1 MSFCPSCGNAA
12 QDGAKFCRFCGKPL
26 PAYPASASAGRC
38 SRCSSFLTSGAAFC
52 MVCGAPAPKQPPV
65 PKPQPQPEP
74 APPQP
79 KPVPK
84 PKPSPK
90 FKNTK
95 QLLFNILMAAAAL
108 LALLGVVVGA
118 LYVTGNLGYVT
129 DFVHDLIHP
138 ETPDAPPTVPDG
150 DLPNDSKQDDALPNG
165 SKQDN
170 TLPNGSKQDDTLP
183 DGSKQ
188 DDSLPD
194 GSKQD
199 DSLPNGSK
207 QDDTLPDG
215 SKQDD
220 TLPDYVVPTPPPI
233 DTLSAE
239 EFEAAITHIRELYNE
254 IESNR
259 QAGTYDAYD
268 PENGVV
274 YYFSDDDLIAITTQ
288 PNVENNAYRR
298 FYYYQDGVLFFAYY
312 EGSDSYRFYFCQGR
326 LIRLRYTPDTAV
338 SNTAVNY
345 DQATIEYCLKWE
357 CRVLTEEAQLRLE
370 LSRLSAASES
380 DSEYLL
386 ADSDSRYL
394 TEDDLAGFTA
404 EQCRLARNEIYAR
417 HGRRFKD
424 PALQRYFDS
433 LSWYNGTIEPSDF
446 NDNVFNS
453 YERAN
458 CSLIIDYEREHGY
471 R

>member
-108 LALLGVVVGA
+108 LALLGVVIGA

-138 ETPDAPPTVPDG
+138 ETPDAPPNVPDG
-150 DLPNDSKQDDALPNG
+150 DLPDD
-165 SKQDN
+165 
-170 TLPNGSKQDDTLP
+170 SKQDDTLP
-183 DGSKQ
+183 N
-188 DDSLPD
+188 DDE
-194 GSKQD
+194 QD
-199 DSLPNGSK
+199 DSLPNDDE
-207 QDDTLPDG
+207 QDDTLPD
-215 SKQDD
+215 D
-220 TLPDYVVPTPPPI
+220 VAPTPPPI

-338 SNTAVNY
+338 SNTAANY
-345 DQATIEYCLKWE
+345 DQATTSAYLKWE
-357 CRVLTEEAQLRLE
+357 ERVLTEEAQLRLE

-433 LSWYNGTIEPSDF
+433 LSWYDGTIEADAF
-446 NDNVFNS
+446 NDSVFNS

>member
-90 FKNTK
+90 SKNTK

-118 LYVTGNLGYVT
+118 LYTTGNLGYVT

-188 DDSLPD
+188 DDTLPND
-194 GSKQD
+194 DEQDDTLPNDDEQD
-199 DSLPNGSK
+199 DSLPNDDE
-207 QDDTLPDG
+207 QDDTLPD
-215 SKQDD
+215 D
-220 TLPDYVVPTPPPI
+220 VAPTPPPI

-345 DQATIEYCLKWE
+345 DQATTEYCLKWA

-458 CSLIIDYEREHGY
+458 CILIIDYEREHGY

>member
-90 FKNTK
+90 SKNTK

-118 LYVTGNLGYVT
+118 LYTTGNLGYVT

-150 DLPNDSKQDDALPNG
+150 DLPNGSKQDDSKQDD
-165 SKQDN
+165 
-170 TLPNGSKQDDTLP
+170 SKQDDTLP
-183 DGSKQ
+183 D
-188 DDSLPD
+188 D
-194 GSKQD
+194 
-199 DSLPNGSK
+199 
-207 QDDTLPDG
+207 
-215 SKQDD
+215 
-220 TLPDYVVPTPPPI
+220 VAPTPPPI

-338 SNTAVNY
+338 SNTAANY
-345 DQATIEYCLKWE
+345 DQATTENYLKWE
-357 CRVLTEEAQLRLE
+357 CRVLTEDAQLRLE

-458 CSLIIDYEREHGY
+458 CILIIDYEREHGY

>member
-95 QLLFNILMAAAAL
+95 QLLFNILMAVAAL
-108 LALLGVVVGA
+108 LALLGVVIGA
-118 LYVTGNLGYVT
+118 LYTTGNLGYVT

-138 ETPDAPPTVPDG
+138 ETPDAPPTVPDSDLPNDSKQDD
-150 DLPNDSKQDDALPNG
+150 DLPNDSKQDDALPDG
-165 SKQDN
+165 SKQDDSKQDD
-170 TLPNGSKQDDTLP
+170 GKQDDTLP
-183 DGSKQ
+183 D
-188 DDSLPD
+188 D
-194 GSKQD
+194 
-199 DSLPNGSK
+199 
-207 QDDTLPDG
+207 
-215 SKQDD
+215 
-220 TLPDYVVPTPPPI
+220 VAPTPPPI

-338 SNTAVNY
+338 SNTAANY
-345 DQATIEYCLKWE
+345 DQATTENYLKWE
-357 CRVLTEEAQLRLE
+357 YRVLTEEAQLRLE

-458 CSLIIDYEREHGY
+458 CILIIDYEREHGY

>member
-38 SRCSSFLTSGAAFC
+38 SRCSSFLPSGAAFC

-90 FKNTK
+90 SKNTK

-118 LYVTGNLGYVT
+118 LYTTGNLGYVT

-150 DLPNDSKQDDALPNG
+150 DLPDDSKQDD
-165 SKQDN
+165 SKR
-170 TLPNGSKQDDTLP
+170 DD
-183 DGSKQ
+183 SKQ
-188 DDSLPD
+188 DDSKQD
-194 GSKQD
+194 DSKQD
-199 DSLPNGSK
+199 DSKQDDSK
-207 QDDTLPDG
+207 QDDSKQDDSKQDD

-220 TLPDYVVPTPPPI
+220 TLPDYVAPTPPPI

-357 CRVLTEEAQLRLE
+357 CRVLTEDAQLRLE

>member
-95 QLLFNILMAAAAL
+95 QLLFNILMAVAAL

-118 LYVTGNLGYVT
+118 LYTTGNLGYVT
-129 DFVHDLIHP
+129 DFVHDLIQP
-138 ETPDAPPTVPDG
+138 ETPDAPPNVPDG
-150 DLPNDSKQDDALPNG
+150 DLPNDD
-165 SKQDN
+165 
-170 TLPNGSKQDDTLP
+170 KQDDTLP
-183 DGSKQ
+183 N
-188 DDSLPD
+188 DDE
-194 GSKQD
+194 QD
-199 DSLPNGSK
+199 DSLPNDDE
-207 QDDTLPDG
+207 QDDTLPD
-215 SKQDD
+215 D
-220 TLPDYVVPTPPPI
+220 VAPTPSPI

-338 SNTAVNY
+338 SNTAANY
-345 DQATIEYCLKWE
+345 DQATTENYLKWE
-357 CRVLTEEAQLRLE
+357 CRVLTEDAQLRLE

-433 LSWYNGTIEPSDF
+433 LSWYDGTIEADAF
-446 NDNVFNS
+446 NDSVFNS

>member
-90 FKNTK
+90 SKRKPHNAK
-95 QLLFNILMAAAAL
+95 QLLCNILMAAAAL

-150 DLPNDSKQDDALPNG
+150 DLPNGSKQDNTLPNG

-170 TLPNGSKQDDTLP
+170 TLPDGSKQDDTLP

-188 DDSLPD
+188 DDALPD
-194 GSKQD
+194 
-199 DSLPNGSK
+199 GSK

-220 TLPDYVVPTPPPI
+220 TLPDDVAPTPPPI

-338 SNTAVNY
+338 SNTAANY
-345 DQATIEYCLKWE
+345 DQATTENYLKWE

-458 CSLIIDYEREHGY
+458 CILIIDYEREHGY

>member
-90 FKNTK
+90 SKNTK

-108 LALLGVVVGA
+108 LALLGVVIGA
-118 LYVTGNLGYVT
+118 LYTTGNLGYVT

-150 DLPNDSKQDDALPNG
+150 DLPNGSKQDNALPSGSKQDDALPDG

-170 TLPNGSKQDDTLP
+170 TLP

-188 DDSLPD
+188 DDALPND
-194 GSKQD
+194 DEQD
-199 DSLPNGSK
+199 DSLPNDDE
-207 QDDTLPDG
+207 QDDSLPD
-215 SKQDD
+215 D
-220 TLPDYVVPTPPPI
+220 VAPTPSPI

-338 SNTAVNY
+338 SNTAANY
-345 DQATIEYCLKWE
+345 DQATTENYLKWE

-458 CSLIIDYEREHGY
+458 CILIIDYEREHGY

>member
-95 QLLFNILMAAAAL
+95 QLLFNILMAVAAL
-108 LALLGVVVGA
+108 LALLGVVIGA
-118 LYVTGNLGYVT
+118 LYTTGNLGYVT

-138 ETPDAPPTVPDG
+138 ETPDAPPNVPDG
-150 DLPNDSKQDDALPNG
+150 DLPDDVA
-165 SKQDN
+165 
-170 TLPNGSKQDDTLP
+170 
-183 DGSKQ
+183 
-188 DDSLPD
+188 
-194 GSKQD
+194 
-199 DSLPNGSK
+199 
-207 QDDTLPDG
+207 
-215 SKQDD
+215 
-220 TLPDYVVPTPPPI
+220 PTPPPI

-338 SNTAVNY
+338 SNTAANY
-345 DQATIEYCLKWE
+345 DQATTSAYLKWE
-357 CRVLTEEAQLRLE
+357 ERVLTEEAQLRLE

-458 CSLIIDYEREHGY
+458 CILIIDYEREHGY

>member
-90 FKNTK
+90 SKNTK

-150 DLPNDSKQDDALPNG
+150 DLPSG

-170 TLPNGSKQDDTLP
+170 TLPDGSRQDDTLPDGSKQDDTLP

-188 DDSLPD
+188 DDSLPND
-194 GSKQD
+194 DEQD
-199 DSLPNGSK
+199 DSLPNDDE
-207 QDDTLPDG
+207 QDDSLPNDDEQDDSLPD
-215 SKQDD
+215 D
-220 TLPDYVVPTPPPI
+220 VAPTPSPI
-233 DTLSAE
+233 GTLSAE

-254 IESNR
+254 IESDR

-274 YYFSDDDLIAITTQ
+274 YYFSGDDLIAITTQ

-338 SNTAVNY
+338 SNTAANY
-345 DQATIEYCLKWE
+345 DQATTENYLKWE

-458 CSLIIDYEREHGY
+458 CILIIDYEREHGY

>member
-38 SRCSSFLTSGAAFC
+38 SRCSSFLPSGAAFC

-90 FKNTK
+90 SKNTK

-118 LYVTGNLGYVT
+118 LYTTGNLGYVT

-138 ETPDAPPTVPDG
+138 ETPDAPPNVPDG
-150 DLPNDSKQDDALPNG
+150 DLLDDSKQDD
-165 SKQDN
+165 
-170 TLPNGSKQDDTLP
+170 SKQDDTLP

-199 DSLPNGSK
+199 DSLPDGSK

-220 TLPDYVVPTPPPI
+220 TLPDDVAPTPPPI

-338 SNTAVNY
+338 SNTAANY
-345 DQATIEYCLKWE
+345 DQATTENYLKWE

>member
-108 LALLGVVVGA
+108 LALLGVVIGA
-118 LYVTGNLGYVT
+118 LYTTGNLGYVT

-150 DLPNDSKQDDALPNG
+150 DLLDDSKQDDSKQDDSKQDD

-170 TLPNGSKQDDTLP
+170 SKQDNSKQDDSKQDNSKQDDSKQDDTLP
-183 DGSKQ
+183 D
-188 DDSLPD
+188 D
-194 GSKQD
+194 
-199 DSLPNGSK
+199 
-207 QDDTLPDG
+207 
-215 SKQDD
+215 
-220 TLPDYVVPTPPPI
+220 VAPTPPPI

-338 SNTAVNY
+338 SNTAANY
-345 DQATIEYCLKWE
+345 DQATTENYLKWE
-357 CRVLTEEAQLRLE
+357 CRVLTEDAQLRLE

>member
-90 FKNTK
+90 SKRKPHNAK
-95 QLLFNILMAAAAL
+95 QLLCNILMAAAAL

-150 DLPNDSKQDDALPNG
+150 DLPNG

-170 TLPNGSKQDDTLP
+170 TLPNGSKQDNTLP

-188 DDSLPD
+188 D
-194 GSKQD
+194 
-199 DSLPNGSK
+199 N
-207 QDDTLPDG
+207 TLSDG

-220 TLPDYVVPTPPPI
+220 TLPDDVAPTPPPI

-345 DQATIEYCLKWE
+345 DQATTEYCLKWA

>member
-1 MSFCPSCGNAA
+1 M
-12 QDGAKFCRFCGKPL
+12 
-26 PAYPASASAGRC
+26 
-38 SRCSSFLTSGAAFC
+38 
-52 MVCGAPAPKQPPV
+52 
-65 PKPQPQPEP
+65 
-74 APPQP
+74 
-79 KPVPK
+79 
-84 PKPSPK
+84 
-90 FKNTK
+90 
-95 QLLFNILMAAAAL
+95 
-108 LALLGVVVGA
+108 VGA
-118 LYVTGNLGYVT
+118 LYTTGNLGYVT

-150 DLPNDSKQDDALPNG
+150 DLPNG

-170 TLPNGSKQDDTLP
+170 TLPSGSKQDNTLPDGSKQDDTLP

-199 DSLPNGSK
+199 D
-207 QDDTLPDG
+207 TLPD
-215 SKQDD
+215 D
-220 TLPDYVVPTPPPI
+220 VAPTPPPI

-338 SNTAVNY
+338 SNTAANY
-345 DQATIEYCLKWE
+345 DQATTENYLKWE
-357 CRVLTEEAQLRLE
+357 ERVLTEDAQLRLE

>member
-95 QLLFNILMAAAAL
+95 QLLFNILMAVAAL

-150 DLPNDSKQDDALPNG
+150 DLPDDSKQDD
-165 SKQDN
+165 
-170 TLPNGSKQDDTLP
+170 SKQDDTLP

-194 GSKQD
+194 D
-199 DSLPNGSK
+199 
-207 QDDTLPDG
+207 
-215 SKQDD
+215 
-220 TLPDYVVPTPPPI
+220 VAPTPPPI

-254 IESNR
+254 IESDR

-338 SNTAVNY
+338 SNTAANY
-345 DQATIEYCLKWE
+345 DQATTENYLKWE

-458 CSLIIDYEREHGY
+458 CILIIDYEREHGY

>member
-95 QLLFNILMAAAAL
+95 QLLFNILMAVAAL
-108 LALLGVVVGA
+108 LALLGVVIGA
-118 LYVTGNLGYVT
+118 LYTTGNLGYVT

-138 ETPDAPPTVPDG
+138 ETPDAPPNVPDG
-150 DLPNDSKQDDALPNG
+150 DLPNGSKQDDALPNG

-170 TLPNGSKQDDTLP
+170 TLPSGSKQD
-183 DGSKQ
+183 
-188 DDSLPD
+188 
-194 GSKQD
+194 
-199 DSLPNGSK
+199 N
-207 QDDTLPDG
+207 TLPDG

-220 TLPDYVVPTPPPI
+220 TLLDGSKQDDSLPDDVAPTPSPI

-338 SNTAVNY
+338 SNTAANY
-345 DQATIEYCLKWE
+345 DQATTENYLKWE

-458 CSLIIDYEREHGY
+458 CILIIDYEREHGY

>member
-38 SRCSSFLTSGAAFC
+38 NRCSSFLTSGAAFC

-90 FKNTK
+90 SKNTK

-118 LYVTGNLGYVT
+118 LYTTGNLGYVT

-150 DLPNDSKQDDALPNG
+150 DLPDDSKQDDSKRDD
-165 SKQDN
+165 SKQDDSKQDDSKQDDSKQDDSKQDD
-170 TLPNGSKQDDTLP
+170 SKQDDTLP
-183 DGSKQ
+183 D
-188 DDSLPD
+188 D
-194 GSKQD
+194 
-199 DSLPNGSK
+199 
-207 QDDTLPDG
+207 
-215 SKQDD
+215 
-220 TLPDYVVPTPPPI
+220 VAPTPSPI

-338 SNTAVNY
+338 SNTAANY
-345 DQATIEYCLKWE
+345 DQATTENYLKWE
-357 CRVLTEEAQLRLE
+357 CRVLTEDAQLRLE

>member
-38 SRCSSFLTSGAAFC
+38 SRCSSFLPSGAAFC

-84 PKPSPK
+84 PKPKPSPK
-90 FKNTK
+90 SKNTK

-108 LALLGVVVGA
+108 LALLGVVIGA
-118 LYVTGNLGYVT
+118 LYTTGNLGYVT

-150 DLPNDSKQDDALPNG
+150 DLPNDDKQDD
-165 SKQDN
+165 

-183 DGSKQ
+183 D
-188 DDSLPD
+188 D
-194 GSKQD
+194 
-199 DSLPNGSK
+199 
-207 QDDTLPDG
+207 
-215 SKQDD
+215 
-220 TLPDYVVPTPPPI
+220 VAPTPSPI

-338 SNTAVNY
+338 SNTAANY
-345 DQATIEYCLKWE
+345 DQATTENYLKWE

-433 LSWYNGTIEPSDF
+433 LSWYDGTIEADAF
-446 NDNVFNS
+446 NDSVFNS

>member
-108 LALLGVVVGA
+108 LALLGVVIGA
-118 LYVTGNLGYVT
+118 LYTTGNLGYVT

-138 ETPDAPPTVPDG
+138 ETPDAPPTVTDG
-150 DLPNDSKQDDALPNG
+150 DLPDDSKQDNTLPSG

-170 TLPNGSKQDDTLP
+170 TLPS
-183 DGSKQ
+183 GSKQ

-199 DSLPNGSK
+199 D
-207 QDDTLPDG
+207 TLPD
-215 SKQDD
+215 D
-220 TLPDYVVPTPPPI
+220 VAPTPPPI

-338 SNTAVNY
+338 SNTAANY
-345 DQATIEYCLKWE
+345 DQATTENYLKWE
-357 CRVLTEEAQLRLE
+357 CRVLTEDAQLRLE

>member
-108 LALLGVVVGA
+108 LALLGVVIGA

-129 DFVHDLIHP
+129 DFVHDLIQP

-150 DLPNDSKQDDALPNG
+150 DLPNG

-194 GSKQD
+194 D
-199 DSLPNGSK
+199 
-207 QDDTLPDG
+207 
-215 SKQDD
+215 
-220 TLPDYVVPTPPPI
+220 VAPTPSPI

-338 SNTAVNY
+338 SNTAANY
-345 DQATIEYCLKWE
+345 DQATTENYLKWE
-357 CRVLTEEAQLRLE
+357 ERVLTEDAQLRLE

-386 ADSDSRYL
+386 PDSDSRYL

>member
-1 MSFCPSCGNAA
+1 
-12 QDGAKFCRFCGKPL
+12 
-26 PAYPASASAGRC
+26 
-38 SRCSSFLTSGAAFC
+38 
-52 MVCGAPAPKQPPV
+52 
-65 PKPQPQPEP
+65 
-74 APPQP
+74 
-79 KPVPK
+79 
-84 PKPSPK
+84 
-90 FKNTK
+90 
-95 QLLFNILMAAAAL
+95 MA
-108 LALLGVVVGA
+108 
-118 LYVTGNLGYVT
+118 
-129 DFVHDLIHP
+129 
-138 ETPDAPPTVPDG
+138 
-150 DLPNDSKQDDALPNG
+150 
-165 SKQDN
+165 
-170 TLPNGSKQDDTLP
+170 
-183 DGSKQ
+183 
-188 DDSLPD
+188 
-194 GSKQD
+194 
-199 DSLPNGSK
+199 
-207 QDDTLPDG
+207 
-215 SKQDD
+215 
-220 TLPDYVVPTPPPI
+220 PTPSPI

-338 SNTAVNY
+338 SNTAANY
-345 DQATIEYCLKWE
+345 DQATTSAYLKWE
-357 CRVLTEEAQLRLE
+357 ERVLTEDAQLRLE

>member
-95 QLLFNILMAAAAL
+95 QLLFNILMAVAAL

-118 LYVTGNLGYVT
+118 LYTTGNLGYVT

-138 ETPDAPPTVPDG
+138 ETPDAPPNVPDG
-150 DLPNDSKQDDALPNG
+150 DLPNGSKQDGSKQDD
-165 SKQDN
+165 
-170 TLPNGSKQDDTLP
+170 SKQDDTLP
-183 DGSKQ
+183 D
-188 DDSLPD
+188 D
-194 GSKQD
+194 
-199 DSLPNGSK
+199 
-207 QDDTLPDG
+207 
-215 SKQDD
+215 
-220 TLPDYVVPTPPPI
+220 VAPTPPPI

-338 SNTAVNY
+338 SNTAANY
-345 DQATIEYCLKWE
+345 DQATTSAYLKWE
-357 CRVLTEEAQLRLE
+357 ERVLTEDAQLRLE

-458 CSLIIDYEREHGY
+458 CILIIDYEREHGY

>member
-1 MSFCPSCGNAA
+1 MWCP
-12 QDGAKFCRFCGKPL
+12 R
-26 PAYPASASAGRC
+26 R
-38 SRCSSFLTSGAAFC
+38 
-52 MVCGAPAPKQPPV
+52 
-65 PKPQPQPEP
+65 
-74 APPQP
+74 
-79 KPVPK
+79 
-84 PKPSPK
+84 
-90 FKNTK
+90 
-95 QLLFNILMAAAAL
+95 
-108 LALLGVVVGA
+108 
-118 LYVTGNLGYVT
+118 
-129 DFVHDLIHP
+129 
-138 ETPDAPPTVPDG
+138 
-150 DLPNDSKQDDALPNG
+150 
-165 SKQDN
+165 
-170 TLPNGSKQDDTLP
+170 
-183 DGSKQ
+183 
-188 DDSLPD
+188 
-194 GSKQD
+194 
-199 DSLPNGSK
+199 
-207 QDDTLPDG
+207 
-215 SKQDD
+215 
-220 TLPDYVVPTPPPI
+220 PPI

>member
-38 SRCSSFLTSGAAFC
+38 SRCSSFLPSGAAFC

-84 PKPSPK
+84 PKPAPAPK
-90 FKNTK
+90 PAPKPKRKPHNAK

-150 DLPNDSKQDDALPNG
+150 DLLDDSKQDD
-165 SKQDN
+165 SKQDDSKQDDSKQDDSKQDD
-170 TLPNGSKQDDTLP
+170 SKQDDTLP
-183 DGSKQ
+183 D
-188 DDSLPD
+188 D
-194 GSKQD
+194 
-199 DSLPNGSK
+199 
-207 QDDTLPDG
+207 
-215 SKQDD
+215 
-220 TLPDYVVPTPPPI
+220 VAPTPSPI

-338 SNTAVNY
+338 SNTAANY
-345 DQATIEYCLKWE
+345 DQATTENYLKWE

-458 CSLIIDYEREHGY
+458 CILIIDYEREHGY

>member
-12 QDGAKFCRFCGKPL
+12 QNGAKFCRFCGKPL

-38 SRCSSFLTSGAAFC
+38 SRCSSFLPSGAAFC

-79 KPVPK
+79 EPK

-90 FKNTK
+90 PKNTK

-108 LALLGVVVGA
+108 LALLGVVIGA
-118 LYVTGNLGYVT
+118 LYTTGNLGYVT

-150 DLPNDSKQDDALPNG
+150 G
-165 SKQDN
+165 
-170 TLPNGSKQDDTLP
+170 LPNGSKQDDALPDGSKQDNTLP

-188 DDSLPD
+188 DDA
-194 GSKQD
+194 
-199 DSLPNGSK
+199 LPNDDE
-207 QDDTLPDG
+207 QDDTLPD
-215 SKQDD
+215 D
-220 TLPDYVVPTPPPI
+220 VAPTPSPI

-239 EFEAAITHIRELYNE
+239 EFEAELERIRDLYYE
-254 IESNR
+254 IEPNR

-338 SNTAVNY
+338 SNTAANY
-345 DQATIEYCLKWE
+345 DQATTSAYLKWE
-357 CRVLTEEAQLRLE
+357 ERVLTEDAQLRLE

-417 HGRRFKD
+417 HGRRFSD

>member
-1 MSFCPSCGNAA
+1 
-12 QDGAKFCRFCGKPL
+12 
-26 PAYPASASAGRC
+26 
-38 SRCSSFLTSGAAFC
+38 

-138 ETPDAPPTVPDG
+138 ETPDAPPNVPDG
-150 DLPNDSKQDDALPNG
+150 DLPNDD
-165 SKQDN
+165 
-170 TLPNGSKQDDTLP
+170 KQDDTLP
-183 DGSKQ
+183 N
-188 DDSLPD
+188 DDE
-194 GSKQD
+194 QD
-199 DSLPNGSK
+199 DSLPNDDE
-207 QDDTLPDG
+207 QDDTLPD
-215 SKQDD
+215 D
-220 TLPDYVVPTPPPI
+220 VAPTPPPI

-298 FYYYQDGVLFFAYY
+298 FYYYRDGVLFFAYY

-338 SNTAVNY
+338 SNTAANY
-345 DQATIEYCLKWE
+345 DQATTENYLKWE

-433 LSWYNGTIEPSDF
+433 LSWYDGTIEADAF
-446 NDNVFNS
+446 NDSVFNS

>member
-90 FKNTK
+90 SKNTK

-118 LYVTGNLGYVT
+118 LYTTGNLGYVT

-150 DLPNDSKQDDALPNG
+150 DLPNG

-170 TLPNGSKQDDTLP
+170 TLPSGSKQDNTLPDGSRQDDTLP

-188 DDSLPD
+188 DDS
-194 GSKQD
+194 
-199 DSLPNGSK
+199 K
-207 QDDTLPDG
+207 QDDTLPD
-215 SKQDD
+215 D
-220 TLPDYVVPTPPPI
+220 VAPTPSPI

-357 CRVLTEEAQLRLE
+357 CRVLTEDAQLRLE

>member
-95 QLLFNILMAAAAL
+95 QLLFNILMAVAAL
-108 LALLGVVVGA
+108 LALLGVVIGA
-118 LYVTGNLGYVT
+118 LYTTGNLGYVT
-129 DFVHDLIHP
+129 DFVHDLIQP
-138 ETPDAPPTVPDG
+138 ETPDAPPNVPDG
-150 DLPNDSKQDDALPNG
+150 D
-165 SKQDN
+165 
-170 TLPNGSKQDDTLP
+170 LPNGSKQDDALP
-183 DGSKQ
+183 D
-188 DDSLPD
+188 D
-194 GSKQD
+194 
-199 DSLPNGSK
+199 
-207 QDDTLPDG
+207 
-215 SKQDD
+215 
-220 TLPDYVVPTPPPI
+220 VAPTPPPI

-288 PNVENNAYRR
+288 PNVENSAYRR

-345 DQATIEYCLKWE
+345 DQATTEYCLKWA

-433 LSWYNGTIEPSDF
+433 LSWYDGTIEADAF
-446 NDNVFNS
+446 NDSVFNS

-458 CSLIIDYEREHGY
+458 CILIIDYEREHGY

>member
-90 FKNTK
+90 SKRKPHNAK

-108 LALLGVVVGA
+108 LALLGVVIGA

-129 DFVHDLIHP
+129 DFVHDLIQP

-183 DGSKQ
+183 D
-188 DDSLPD
+188 D
-194 GSKQD
+194 
-199 DSLPNGSK
+199 
-207 QDDTLPDG
+207 
-215 SKQDD
+215 
-220 TLPDYVVPTPPPI
+220 VAPTPPPI

-338 SNTAVNY
+338 SNTAANY
-345 DQATIEYCLKWE
+345 DQATTSAYLKWE
-357 CRVLTEEAQLRLE
+357 ERVLTEDAQLRLE

-380 DSEYLL
+380 YSEYLL

-433 LSWYNGTIEPSDF
+433 LSWYDGTIEADAF
-446 NDNVFNS
+446 NDSVFNS

>member
-118 LYVTGNLGYVT
+118 LYTTGNLGYVT

-138 ETPDAPPTVPDG
+138 ETPDAPPNVPDG
-150 DLPNDSKQDDALPNG
+150 D
-165 SKQDN
+165 
-170 TLPNGSKQDDTLP
+170 LPNGSKQDDALP

-188 DDSLPD
+188 DDSKQD
-194 GSKQD
+194 NSKQD
-199 DSLPNGSK
+199 DSK
-207 QDDTLPDG
+207 QDDTLPD
-215 SKQDD
+215 D
-220 TLPDYVVPTPPPI
+220 VAPTPPPI

-338 SNTAVNY
+338 SNTAANY
-345 DQATIEYCLKWE
+345 DQATTENYLKWE

>member
-38 SRCSSFLTSGAAFC
+38 SRCSSFLPSGAAFC

-129 DFVHDLIHP
+129 DFVHDLINP

-150 DLPNDSKQDDALPNG
+150 DLPDDSKQDD
-165 SKQDN
+165 
-170 TLPNGSKQDDTLP
+170 SKQDDTLP

-199 DSLPNGSK
+199 D
-207 QDDTLPDG
+207 TLPD
-215 SKQDD
+215 D
-220 TLPDYVVPTPPPI
+220 VAPTPPPI

-338 SNTAVNY
+338 SNTAANY
-345 DQATIEYCLKWE
+345 DQATTSAYLKWE
-357 CRVLTEEAQLRLE
+357 ERVLTEDAQLRLE

-433 LSWYNGTIEPSDF
+433 LSWYDGTIEADAF
-446 NDNVFNS
+446 NDSVFNS

>member
-90 FKNTK
+90 SKNTK

-118 LYVTGNLGYVT
+118 LYTTGNLGYVT

-150 DLPNDSKQDDALPNG
+150 DLPDDSKQDDSKQDDSKQDG
-165 SKQDN
+165 SKQDDSKQDD
-170 TLPNGSKQDDTLP
+170 SKQDDTLP
-183 DGSKQ
+183 D
-188 DDSLPD
+188 D
-194 GSKQD
+194 
-199 DSLPNGSK
+199 
-207 QDDTLPDG
+207 
-215 SKQDD
+215 
-220 TLPDYVVPTPPPI
+220 VAPTPPPI

-338 SNTAVNY
+338 SNTAANY
-345 DQATIEYCLKWE
+345 DQATTENYLKWE
-357 CRVLTEEAQLRLE
+357 ERVLTEDAQLRLE

>member
-95 QLLFNILMAAAAL
+95 QLLFNILMAVAAL
-108 LALLGVVVGA
+108 LALLGVVIGA
-118 LYVTGNLGYVT
+118 LYTTGNLGYVT

-150 DLPNDSKQDDALPNG
+150 DLPNGSKQDGSKQDDSKQDD

-170 TLPNGSKQDDTLP
+170 SKQDNSKQDDSKQDDGKQDDTLP
-183 DGSKQ
+183 D
-188 DDSLPD
+188 D
-194 GSKQD
+194 
-199 DSLPNGSK
+199 
-207 QDDTLPDG
+207 
-215 SKQDD
+215 
-220 TLPDYVVPTPPPI
+220 VAPTPPPI

-274 YYFSDDDLIAITTQ
+274 YYFSDADLIAITTQ

-338 SNTAVNY
+338 SNTAANY
-345 DQATIEYCLKWE
+345 DQATTENYLKWE
-357 CRVLTEEAQLRLE
+357 YRVLTEDAQLRLE

-458 CSLIIDYEREHGY
+458 CILIIDYEREHGY

>member
-38 SRCSSFLTSGAAFC
+38 SRCSSFLPSGAAFC

-79 KPVPK
+79 EPK

-90 FKNTK
+90 PKNTK
-95 QLLFNILMAAAAL
+95 QLLFNILMAVAAL
-108 LALLGVVVGA
+108 LALLGVVIGA
-118 LYVTGNLGYVT
+118 LYTTGNLGYVT

-138 ETPDAPPTVPDG
+138 ETPDAPPAVPDSDTPGG
-150 DLPNDSKQDDALPNG
+150 DKQDDALPNDDE
-165 SKQDN
+165 QDDDP
-170 TLPNGSKQDDTLP
+170 PNDDERDDTLP
-183 DGSKQ
+183 D
-188 DDSLPD
+188 D
-194 GSKQD
+194 
-199 DSLPNGSK
+199 
-207 QDDTLPDG
+207 
-215 SKQDD
+215 
-220 TLPDYVVPTPPPI
+220 VVPTPPPI

-239 EFEAAITHIRELYNE
+239 EFEAELERIRDLYYE
-254 IESNR
+254 IEPNR

-274 YYFSDDDLIAITTQ
+274 YYFSDGELIAITTQ

-312 EGSDSYRFYFCQGR
+312 EGSDSYRFYFYQGR
-326 LIRLRYTPDTAV
+326 LIRQRYTPDTAV
-338 SNTAVNY
+338 SNNAVNL
-345 DQATIEYCLKWE
+345 DQATTESYLKWE
-357 CRVLTEEAQLRLE
+357 SRVLTEEAQLRLE

-386 ADSDSRYL
+386 PDSDSRYL

-417 HGRRFKD
+417 HGRRFSD

-433 LSWYNGTIEPSDF
+433 LSWYDGTIEPDAF

>member
-95 QLLFNILMAAAAL
+95 QLLFNILMAVAAL
-108 LALLGVVVGA
+108 LALLGVVIGA
-118 LYVTGNLGYVT
+118 LYTTGNLGYVT

-138 ETPDAPPTVPDG
+138 ETPDAPPNVPDG
-150 DLPNDSKQDDALPNG
+150 DLPNGSKQDGSKQDDSKQDD

-170 TLPNGSKQDDTLP
+170 SKQDDSKQDDGKQDDTLP
-183 DGSKQ
+183 D
-188 DDSLPD
+188 D
-194 GSKQD
+194 
-199 DSLPNGSK
+199 
-207 QDDTLPDG
+207 
-215 SKQDD
+215 
-220 TLPDYVVPTPPPI
+220 VAPTPPPI

-338 SNTAVNY
+338 SNTAANY
-345 DQATIEYCLKWE
+345 DQATTSAYLKWE
-357 CRVLTEEAQLRLE
+357 ERVLTEEAQLRLE

-458 CSLIIDYEREHGY
+458 CILIIDYEREHGY

>member
-108 LALLGVVVGA
+108 LALLGVVIGA
-118 LYVTGNLGYVT
+118 LYTTGNLGYVT

-138 ETPDAPPTVPDG
+138 ETPDAPPNVPDG
-150 DLPNDSKQDDALPNG
+150 DLPNGSKQDGSKQDDSKQDD

-170 TLPNGSKQDDTLP
+170 SKQDNSKQDNSKQDNSKQDDSKQDDGKQDDTLP
-183 DGSKQ
+183 D
-188 DDSLPD
+188 D
-194 GSKQD
+194 
-199 DSLPNGSK
+199 
-207 QDDTLPDG
+207 
-215 SKQDD
+215 
-220 TLPDYVVPTPPPI
+220 VAPTPPPI

-338 SNTAVNY
+338 SNTAANY
-345 DQATIEYCLKWE
+345 DQATTENYLKWE
-357 CRVLTEEAQLRLE
+357 CRVLTEDAQLRLE

-417 HGRRFKD
+417 HGRRFSD

-458 CSLIIDYEREHGY
+458 CILIIDYEREHGY

>member
-138 ETPDAPPTVPDG
+138 ETPDAPPNVPDG
-150 DLPNDSKQDDALPNG
+150 DLPNDD
-165 SKQDN
+165 
-170 TLPNGSKQDDTLP
+170 KQDDTLP
-183 DGSKQ
+183 N
-188 DDSLPD
+188 DDE
-194 GSKQD
+194 QD
-199 DSLPNGSK
+199 DSLPNDDE
-207 QDDTLPDG
+207 QDDTLPD
-215 SKQDD
+215 D
-220 TLPDYVVPTPPPI
+220 VAPTPPPI

-338 SNTAVNY
+338 SNTAANY
-345 DQATIEYCLKWE
+345 DQATTENYLKWE

-433 LSWYNGTIEPSDF
+433 LSWYDGTIEADAF
-446 NDNVFNS
+446 NDSVFNS

>member
-84 PKPSPK
+84 PSPK
-90 FKNTK
+90 SKNTK

-118 LYVTGNLGYVT
+118 LYTTGNLGYVT

-150 DLPNDSKQDDALPNG
+150 DLPNG

-170 TLPNGSKQDDTLP
+170 TLPSGSKQDDTLPNGSKQDDTLPDGSKQDDTLP

-199 DSLPNGSK
+199 DSK
-207 QDDTLPDG
+207 QDDTLPD
-215 SKQDD
+215 D
-220 TLPDYVVPTPPPI
+220 VAPTPPPI

-338 SNTAVNY
+338 SNTAANY
-345 DQATIEYCLKWE
+345 DQATTENYLKWE
-357 CRVLTEEAQLRLE
+357 CRVLTEDAQLRLE

-458 CSLIIDYEREHGY
+458 CILIIDYEREHGY

>member
-84 PKPSPK
+84 PKPAPAPK
-90 FKNTK
+90 PAPKPKRKPHNAK

-150 DLPNDSKQDDALPNG
+150 DLPNGSKQDDA
-165 SKQDN
+165 
-170 TLPNGSKQDDTLP
+170 LP

-188 DDSLPD
+188 DDS
-194 GSKQD
+194 KQD
-199 DSLPNGSK
+199 DSKQDNSK

-220 TLPDYVVPTPPPI
+220 TLLDGSKQDDSLPDDVAPTPPPI

-288 PNVENNAYRR
+288 PNVENSAYRR

-326 LIRLRYTPDTAV
+326 LIRLRYTPDTAI
-338 SNTAVNY
+338 SNTAANY
-345 DQATIEYCLKWE
+345 DQATTENYLKWE

-458 CSLIIDYEREHGY
+458 CILIIDYEREHGY

>member
-90 FKNTK
+90 SKNTK

-118 LYVTGNLGYVT
+118 LYTTGNLGYVT

-150 DLPNDSKQDDALPNG
+150 DLPDDSKQDD
-165 SKQDN
+165 SKQDDSKRDDSKRDDSKQDDSKQDD
-170 TLPNGSKQDDTLP
+170 SKQDDTLP
-183 DGSKQ
+183 D
-188 DDSLPD
+188 D
-194 GSKQD
+194 
-199 DSLPNGSK
+199 
-207 QDDTLPDG
+207 
-215 SKQDD
+215 
-220 TLPDYVVPTPPPI
+220 VAPTPPPI

-326 LIRLRYTPDTAV
+326 LMRLRYTPDTAI
-338 SNTAVNY
+338 SNTAANY
-345 DQATIEYCLKWE
+345 DQATTENYLKWE
-357 CRVLTEEAQLRLE
+357 CRVLTEDAQLRLE

-417 HGRRFKD
+417 HGRRFSD

-453 YERAN
+453 YERGN